1 MIFFYFLITNTKQ
14 KMIDRSLI
22 DSGKDICDKN
32 PFYKTL
38 KLLLKYF
45 FLCNSSDLNIMD
57 LIRDVSKSETEFK
70 VFMIY
75 KNYAIDIYYS
85 EVKTNF
91 ENEDGFS
98 YDDVIFYIIYLVK
111 TKYEENRF
119 VIKPY
124 ISNLNEE
131 DVIEK
136 FNFIKTA
143 YTIQKEQYEKM
154 SNLQEAISLLEE
166 SKMLEKK
173 SKQKRDKALSLLYKI
188 HSSIIDNTNN
198 NSTLIE
204 TNRSLTKLIL

>member
-1 MIFFYFLITNTKQ
+1 
-14 KMIDRSLI
+14 MIDRSFI
-22 DSGKDICDKN
+22 DNGKNICDSN

-45 FLCNSSDLNIMD
+45 FLCNSSEVNIMD

-75 KNYAIDIYYS
+75 KNYALDIYYS
-85 EVKTNF
+85 EVKPIL
-91 ENEDGFS
+91 ENDFS

-124 ISNLNEE
+124 ISNLDED

-143 YTIQKEQYEKM
+143 YTIQKDQYEKI
-154 SNLQEAISLLEE
+154 SNLQEAIALLEE

-198 NSTLIE
+198 SKLIE
-204 TNRSLTKLIL
+204 TNNSLKKFIL

>member
-1 MIFFYFLITNTKQ
+1 
-14 KMIDRSLI
+14 MIDRSFI
-22 DSGKDICDKN
+22 DNGKDICDNN

>member
-1 MIFFYFLITNTKQ
+1 
-14 KMIDRSLI
+14 MIDKRFI
-22 DSGKDICDKN
+22 ENGKDICDCN
-32 PFYKTL
+32 PFYNTL

-45 FLCNSSDLNIMD
+45 FLCNSSDVNIMD

-75 KNYAIDIYYS
+75 KNYALDVYYS
-85 EVKTNF
+85 DVKPIF
-91 ENEDGFS
+91 ENEKNDVS

-111 TKYEENRF
+111 KNYEENRF

-124 ISNLNEE
+124 ISSLDEE

-154 SNLQEAISLLEE
+154 SNLQEAIALLEE
-166 SKMLEKK
+166 SKNLEKK
-173 SKQKRDKALSLLYKI
+173 SKIKRDKALSLLYKI
-188 HSSIIDNTNN
+188 HSSIIDNTN
-198 NSTLIE
+198 SSVMME
-204 TNRSLTKLIL
+204 TNKSFTKMIL

>member
-1 MIFFYFLITNTKQ
+1 
-14 KMIDRSLI
+14 MIDRSFI
-22 DSGKDICDKN
+22 DNGKNICDSN

-45 FLCNSSDLNIMD
+45 FLCNSSDVNIMD

-75 KNYAIDIYYS
+75 KNYALDIYYS
-85 EVKTNF
+85 EVKPIL
-91 ENEDGFS
+91 ENEFS

-124 ISNLNEE
+124 ISNLDED

-143 YTIQKEQYEKM
+143 YTIQKDQYEKM
-154 SNLQEAISLLEE
+154 SNLQEAIALLEE

-173 SKQKRDKALSLLYKI
+173 SKQIRDKALSLLYKI

-198 NSTLIE
+198 SKLIE
-204 TNRSLTKLIL
+204 TNNSLKKFIL

>member
-1 MIFFYFLITNTKQ
+1 
-14 KMIDRSLI
+14 MIDRSFI
-22 DSGKDICDKN
+22 DNGKDICDNN

-45 FLCNSSDLNIMD
+45 FLCNSSDVNIMD

-188 HSSIIDNTNN
+188 HSSIIDNANN

-204 TNRSLTKLIL
+204 TNRSLTKFIL

>member
-1 MIFFYFLITNTKQ
+1 
-14 KMIDRSLI
+14 MIDRSFI
-22 DSGKDICDKN
+22 DNGKDICDNN

-85 EVKTNF
+85 EVKPIF

-204 TNRSLTKLIL
+204 TNRSLTKFIL

>member
-1 MIFFYFLITNTKQ
+1 
-14 KMIDRSLI
+14 MIDRSLI

-32 PFYKTL
+32 PFYNTL

-45 FLCNSSDLNIMD
+45 FLCNSSDVNIMD

-75 KNYAIDIYYS
+75 RNYAIDIYYS

-188 HSSIIDNTNN
+188 HSSIIDPC
-198 NSTLIE
+198 NSKLIE
-204 TNRSLTKLIL
+204 TNRSLTKFIL

>member
-1 MIFFYFLITNTKQ
+1 
-14 KMIDRSLI
+14 MIDRSFI
-22 DSGKDICDKN
+22 DNGKNICDSN

-45 FLCNSSDLNIMD
+45 FLCNSSDVNIMD

-75 KNYAIDIYYS
+75 KNYSLDIYYS
-85 EVKTNF
+85 EVKPIL
-91 ENEDGFS
+91 ENDFS

-124 ISNLNEE
+124 ISNLDED

-143 YTIQKEQYEKM
+143 YTIQKDQYEKI
-154 SNLQEAISLLEE
+154 SNLQEAIALLEE

-198 NSTLIE
+198 SKLIE
-204 TNRSLTKLIL
+204 TNNSLKKFIL

>member
-1 MIFFYFLITNTKQ
+1 
-14 KMIDRSLI
+14 MIDRSFI
-22 DSGKDICDKN
+22 DNGKDICDSN

-45 FLCNSSDLNIMD
+45 FLCNNSDVNIMD

-75 KNYAIDIYYS
+75 KNYALDIYYS
-85 EVKTNF
+85 EVKPIL
-91 ENEDGFS
+91 ENEFS
-98 YDDVIFYIIYLVK
+98 YDDIIFYIIYLVK

-124 ISNLNEE
+124 ISNLDED

-143 YTIQKEQYEKM
+143 YTIQKDQYEKM
-154 SNLQEAISLLEE
+154 SNLQEAIALLEE
-166 SKMLEKK
+166 SKILEKK

-198 NSTLIE
+198 SKLIE
-204 TNRSLTKLIL
+204 TNNSLKKFIL

>member
-1 MIFFYFLITNTKQ
+1 
-14 KMIDRSLI
+14 MIDRSLI

>member
-1 MIFFYFLITNTKQ
+1 
-14 KMIDRSLI
+14 MIDKRFI
-22 DSGKDICDKN
+22 ENGKDICESN
-32 PFYKTL
+32 PFYNTL

-45 FLCNSSDLNIMD
+45 FLCNSSDVNIMD

-75 KNYAIDIYYS
+75 KNYALDVYYS
-85 EVKTNF
+85 DVKPIF
-91 ENEDGFS
+91 ENEKNDVS

-111 TKYEENRF
+111 KNYEENRF

-124 ISNLNEE
+124 ISSLDEE

-154 SNLQEAISLLEE
+154 SNLQEAIALLEE
-166 SKMLEKK
+166 SKNLEKK
-173 SKQKRDKALSLLYKI
+173 SKLKRDKALSLLYKI
-188 HSSIIDNTNN
+188 HSSIIDNTHN
-198 NSTLIE
+198 TVLIE
-204 TNRSLTKLIL
+204 TNKFIL